1 MLARMT
7 SNLRPL
13 ALAVTL
19 LSTLVAP
26 APVSAEITATHVF
39 VSVESYNILGD
50 SDVSGADVVEV
61 TGVIQGESAPRSVR
75 FYYSPKY
82 PGSSSTGTDSI
93 SSKRSFERC
102 ERLAL
107 LAMSKP
113 GQYLLEMR
121 QEREGIQPITYYV
134 GCKLTRRVP

>member
-7 SNLRPL
+7 PNLRPL
-13 ALAVTL
+13 ALAATL

-26 APVSAEITATHVF
+26 APASAEITATHVF
-39 VSVESYNILGD
+39 ESVESYNIVGD
-50 SDVSGADVVEV
+50 SLSYGIDHVEV
-61 TGVIQGESAPRSVR
+61 TGVIQGESAPRTVR
-75 FYYSPKY
+75 LNYNPRL
-82 PGSSSTGTDSI
+82 SSSSSGTDVI
-93 SSKRSFERC
+93 SSNRTFERC

-107 LAMSKP
+107 LALSKP

-121 QEREGIQPITYYV
+121 QEREGSGAGSIYYI